1 MTGKPLVPEEKGEDD
16 GAMLGWLISMSGG
29 VIPPDIALES
39 KLNAEYF
46 DANGMRIILDFVSF
60 IIYFCL
66 GIFKLE
72 TPNETLQSQ
81 ISSSGAIQADDIPGV
96 VKFIKA
102 CLTLNPADRPT
113 PGDLFEHE
121 WVRPGLE
128 G

>member
-29 VIPPDIALES
+29 VIPPDLALKS

-46 DANGMRIILDFVSF
+46 DANGMRIILDFLSF
-60 IIYFCL
+60 IEIIYFCV

-72 TPNETLQSQ
+72 TPNETLESQ
-81 ISSSGAIQADDIPGV
+81 IASSGADDIPGV
-96 VKFIKA
+96 VKFIQA
-102 CLTLNPADRPT
+102 CLILNPADRPT
-113 PGDLFEHE
+113 PDDLFRDE
-121 WVRPGLE
+121 WVQPGLE